1 MLKWLLVIALGYCAL
16 VALVYFGQRGLQYF
30 PEKARTAPGAAGLP
44 EAEPVELRT
53 SDGERVIIW
62 HIPPQPGKPVLVY
75 FHGNAGSL
83 AWRVDRFRA
92 LTATGFGLVALSYRG
107 YGGSTGRPTEGGL
120 IADGLAAYAFA
131 AERYAANRIALWG
144 ESLGTGIAV
153 AVAGARAAAAVVVE

>member
-30 PEKARTAPGAAGLP
+30 PEKTRTAPGAAGLP
-44 EAEPVELRT
+44 GAEPVELRT

-62 HIPPQPGKPVLVY
+62 HIAPQPGKPVLVY

-107 YGGSTGRPTEGGL
+107 YRGWRVWCDHGGMMSE
-120 IADGLAAYAFA
+120 
-131 AERYAANRIALWG
+131 
-144 ESLGTGIAV
+144 V
-153 AVAGARAAAAVVVE
+153 